1 MAGSAS
7 MTNPLGLYI
16 SGYNTIPQDD
26 CDDLNEYKN
35 GVVGERTFTMQS
47 STSDHYSEM
56 KTKGNERK
64 NNHDGGRTSIVNT
77 PRVQNKS
84 QTHIGDHPKHSSDD
98 VTNSI
103 QNHITLSLF
112 TMVGYRYDLVK
123 YTFNAMNNHMREAL
137 SDHRQ
142 IIEEFI
148 QVEAND
154 IYSFDSG
161 FDFKTALLGY
171 CREQCYDDS
180 DDLDL
185 LDKSAIHLYETM
197 KRYQLYS
204 SLLKRINTADAT
216 DPSQCCCSSC
226 RRKCPCCQCYIDSFR
241 ELQVQQR
248 TVSGNTITL
257 TCVPSSK
264 SFQNENED
272 KNLYEPMVL
281 AMEEPTEPSQ
291 EPNDI
296 LISLTKHDQDK
307 TQALSMNFI
316 SLTKRNQLEAQPSQN
331 QTKMTSDRHE
341 VRFTNAPENVIDSNP
356 MHSVLEKHDE
366 LIAVNDMDICAD
378 NAFDLLKSVPLYT
391 FDLLKS
397 VPLYTDASDDQ
408 PHLTL
413 TFQRHQAKWK
423 GCCACNCC
431 KKCKKDKD
439 KNNNSRGGCVD
450 YLLKWL
456 IKFLQLSQG
465 IMAKMAAVFDMYTD
479 CRLFYKAAMSGTTW
493 LMMALFLSMLAP
505 YVLSYSSGIQIFN
518 HRGTFENVKLWTFKS
533 LLLAIYIFP
542 SGVLYWIILD
552 AVDALLEIYKW
563 FAFGV
568 CGKIKTQTELVL
580 LESNTANYFG
590 LSRMDWLSFKR
601 QKVIAQLYF
610 ETIPQLTL
618 QFILLWTGAASSTIT
633 HFDLSLSV
641 ASALL
646 NSGIGTYR
654 ITLESKAVNE
664 RFLQYALH
672 CITSRF
678 GWVPFQ
684 HIIDEFKDCK
694 TSEIDEFKDYIDH
707 YRTNNPPSKCC
718 DGCLCAQPTV
728 TAAQTTNDLLEL
740 DYTLSFSLPV
750 ITYLSE
756 KRANEENKKACKIG
770 CKLKVCDTTMGSVPF
785 DFSET
790 TIQYLISSIQYM
802 ERQEVETKRR
812 TIRIIWGESLRL
824 LNVRDIVCLMQACR
838 DKHIELPD
846 IHKID
851 WKQAFSNSF
860 DTDPRLLSHTF
871 DAEDRSLLISLY
883 LAGYHGT
890 NRDYPILRAFVSE
903 FDVPINTRDA
913 KGDTIMHH
921 MIRGGDYYGIRA
933 FLDSLQPKQRFN
945 FDAQNDDNHVVMHE
959 LIRRFKMDGL
969 RMLFVAMKPTQ
980 FINFNLQDY
989 TENTILHI
997 LAKEYDTSHQA
1008 VVAVV
1013 DNLKAKQY
1021 INFGTQN
1028 SHKNTVMHELLS
1040 HGKFNIKDLKD
1051 VLKIMKKQSIQDVNI
1066 SAFNENGR
1074 AVIYLALEKDRHT
1087 LKKMQQ
1093 SLPEQSS
1100 IADRLDI
1107 YIHDMMDI
1115 IPPFDT
1121 DVRWVELSSYTIA
1134 SIANVFAFKHNW
1146 EGTLSEKVDGLNKQT
1161 KHGKK
1166 HTFHVVVNSETIQ
1179 SDTMMHRL
1187 ITEQFP
1193 TVVNA
1198 KICTKQVSTD
1208 ELISNTA
1215 FGYILQHFEDYP
1227 HYFDDLIQFYLAY
1240 GDQGYPL
1247 LFSSEPSTLIYS
1259 LFKSALPATH
1269 CFRTFDEIIRR
1280 FKVSM
1285 TAICDAQNGSNPIHH
1300 CLKQIQLNS
1309 KKQTQLVI
1317 QSVDVL
1323 GRAMVRK
1330 SEHCARTLLLPFL
1343 CDEEYDTESIN
1354 YDFGMGKSSRI
1365 MRQCPDVIYLDQ
1377 KQHRQGI
1384 KKLNILCERYPEW
1397 LLMEDKNGDIPL
1409 SVALHTKDIDSF
1421 FCIYRFMLE
1430 RKVDMNVYFN
1440 DRAFIQQMIAFAS
1453 SFVLNPGT
1461 NWIVKLLLSTLN
1473 YDEVFKWSADPNHF
1487 NPYLDSDIS
1496 LVKSLSQIKEFKLSD
1511 TQEHLFSQFLSEKCE
1526 NGGVIYKQENASNRD
1541 SKNAH
1546 IHHVYPTQGV
1556 DLPNYDTE
1564 GEYET
1569 KLSFEYED
1577 QRVNVMDLLEKP
1589 HASKAPSSSS
1599 SDHEEQASMTNW
1611 IELLYSTIVESC
1623 SALDLYSDVIILIA
1637 LYKSHNHW
1645 WSTNMLMLLCAP
1657 YLVSYGSLVVLLRK
1671 KIEHK
1676 ELSGCNIF
1684 FGYLLI
1690 TPLSLVYLFCI
1701 DVLFMLFTLGST
1713 LWFLLA
1719 LTFLSIKNGC
1729 KVPSNLAEHDGR
1741 DWFERKVFIQWLQMN
1756 YTEMVSYRRLRTLSQ
1771 LFFETI
1777 PQIVLQ
1783 VWIISDIKW
1792 LGNENEFDLD
1802 DFEWKLTLSIGVAI
1816 AHLILE
1822 GGIML
1827 LDRSAFE
1834 MGFMQYAMVSLGG
1847 RTLWVPFQ
1855 HFIHKIVKY
1864 QIYIHRDGDCDE
1876 CDRFD
1881 TDYFDAEEYN
1891 ICEVN
1896 RSTNCTIGTNVLKLL
1911 YRDYADISTEVCGCV
1926 PYKIDYQF
1934 SVQDVQ
1940 TLTQKLANA
1949 PLMLVP
1955 HAFELS
1961 TTNAVLQNLMRHLL
1975 CRAEIKLGSVSC
1987 ENMDIFSLCKLYK
2000 VSLKKMKLNIDSIEI
2015 QTVDTMIDTSKIKH
2029 TNKGI
2034 DDINQIIES
2043 SLIAYGEASAIR
2055 WINTY
2060 RNLSY
2065 KQQTSIKNIILKQC
2079 VSQNGALRSLNC
2091 LQRSYKS
2098 NFYPGKHCEAMNR
2111 INEMIVQCHLRS
2123 KQHES
2128 WCFVIIFLLLYTR
2141 GSIFDMS
2148 CSNGC
2153 CSFLPLVVET
2163 REELSHYVPS
2173 HIKVDSSMIKIP
2185 FQMFEQCLWSRDYIE
2200 SILVDRCK
2208 KYILDPRILQTKQI
2222 IKDFTVPKQ
2231 AIATIAHEYKTL
2243 IDYVAKETQ
2252 DRWPQHP
2259 LQQLHEIEVDVENV
2273 AYWDALF
2280 VALQLNIN
2288 YQDYLSM
2295 SLKYRHLL
2303 QHEYHI
2309 DVSNMQP
2316 PTINK
2321 QILYFHHRVAPQQ
2334 LLPQYK
2340 PHEDSKYQ
2348 ISQLQVRFHFQLQ
2361 DLKVT
2366 DEEFYTYAMDAC
2378 TEDEKEAL
2386 ETMLN
2391 SDLKLVKLVKLFGE
2405 SEDARRELMKK
2416 ARRELMKLFD
2426 ESKDVFLAKLKT
2438 RLQIPHKRSVEI
2450 CNAIIN
2456 AATTD
2461 KFGHQLQCC
2470 VYLNDSGTDAVITDY
2485 STIYLW
2491 DWHKNQ
2497 QDVDQYALD
2506 YYNQKLISSNEN
2518 LEIIVVTNIPTGY
2531 SYNITM
2537 NVEYIKLYCKEEQS
2551 NLTDKSAKPLHRFS
2565 VNDVISVIEHWVL
2578 NDVVYQKNKK
2588 AMIQLVEQYCDIDQ
2602 SVAVEDEDGLQFGR
2616 RVSMPNIIPSLDV
2629 LMNAIQ
2635 DQFAERRV
2643 KNTVGS
2649 LTAKYVAC
2657 LKASFQQEM
2666 LSNMSKQDLQDLAN
2680 WICNLSLNQLI
2691 TKIRDADDKI
2701 DGKRFLQ
2708 LYNPGPKG
2716 DRTWIQEVTGWNS
2729 NEIHQIECILL
2740 KNQTPQKDDILK
2752 SIEYSLK
2759 ESQYKINRDVIS
2771 KLIDI
2776 FVEMDVEELYLKIR
2790 NAFDIQ
2796 NERRHIYDKIVD
2808 KSNKIDV
2815 NLNVLYACIATAFCT
2830 SQYQVERVSQ
2840 LESKRLSSLAVS
2852 WTCGNCGCA
2861 NYGYYVRN
2869 RLQFEIHHCV
2879 VCGIS
2884 EERSIIMQL
2893 KLSGIYVKQ
2902 KYTRH
2907 RDKDEDQ
2914 KDADALLNE
2923 TPFNIDCPLSLIDL
2937 TLDDCACTSIL
2948 RLGSVLKS
2956 YQEHNSMEHDN
2967 SIASINMESF
2977 SNELFGS
2984 IIVDEASNM
2993 KGYQQSGRL
3002 EDLQNLLLNHL
3013 TDIKN
3018 AFATSRKAWLQFI
3031 NMHRKTNKKLKL
3043 SLKTGPW
3050 MALHKKV
3057 KKRILQEAKQTQFEY
3072 FLKNVDI
3079 QQAENDFHHVLQY
3092 HVKGDNATKQ
3102 TKKSVNK
3109 YFSFV
3114 VKCDDHC
3121 TSGPT
3126 RIGDTETRFGDRESR
3141 DSKKVEEEMSAHGDM
3156 SYTKVQLDLIHAFL
3170 IHKLAVEIDEE
3181 EAKTKPVAQGRSFSP
3196 NKHKSNQLISYGFGI
3211 YFDYPT
3217 IDPITCKSIQDESER
3232 KKSVKFSNLFSNKCM
3247 KDEILKCNLAISKKQ
3262 IFHNL
3267 IVKSIMKCTA
3277 FTEKSSELKCATYDR
3292 NYNIIRNKPIGI
3304 RHMIALTIYCDYS
3317 EFCTFF
3323 RQIYWKKENSL
3334 MHADLYHYARSLF
3347 ESVHCF
3353 GTEMN
3358 HNMRV
3363 YHGVNTKMS
3372 FDRFTA
3378 QFFQP
3383 ISTTLDA
3390 NVAQTFSQGVGMVL
3404 VLKRSRDK
3412 HNVTRYID
3420 MLPISMYPNESEF
3433 LFHNATFTIDD
3444 ILTVRDRHAIE
3455 GRKLDILMFNL
3466 LQKAIKDEPT
3476 EREWKRKIAIRG
3488 IGVLSKLIDEIAILQ
3503 RAEESS
3509 DSYFDEVVRHLSHSM
3524 VSNRAAV
3531 TKFVDFC
3538 TLEEYDS
3545 EAMKEDIDIGQAS
3558 QSNIKVLF
3566 GDNKAANAIV
3576 EYLEL
3581 TDENADHA
3589 TRILLRTF
3597 CQARESTIYIQSESE
3612 LPSAIRAALLHD
3624 KRTNQ
3629 LSFIRFSNVFPNAT
3643 DIILKDLSLDHVRD
3657 NVDEYCTAL
3666 QQYIERKIDKKLMTI
3681 ALELCDSKEA
3691 EFELLNTKERYT
3703 DAFRKYGIK
3712 SWDVVIDVRN
3722 MKRLVLKRK
3731 ERNQFM
3737 QRVASGYK
3745 F

>member
-1 MAGSAS
+1 
-7 MTNPLGLYI
+7 
-16 SGYNTIPQDD
+16 
-26 CDDLNEYKN
+26 
-35 GVVGERTFTMQS
+35 
-47 STSDHYSEM
+47 
-56 KTKGNERK
+56 
-64 NNHDGGRTSIVNT
+64 
-77 PRVQNKS
+77 
-84 QTHIGDHPKHSSDD
+84 
-98 VTNSI
+98 
-103 QNHITLSLF
+103 
-112 TMVGYRYDLVK
+112 
-123 YTFNAMNNHMREAL
+123 
-137 SDHRQ
+137 
-142 IIEEFI
+142 
-148 QVEAND
+148 
-154 IYSFDSG
+154 
-161 FDFKTALLGY
+161 
-171 CREQCYDDS
+171 
-180 DDLDL
+180 
-185 LDKSAIHLYETM
+185 
-197 KRYQLYS
+197 
-204 SLLKRINTADAT
+204 
-216 DPSQCCCSSC
+216 
-226 RRKCPCCQCYIDSFR
+226 
-241 ELQVQQR
+241 
-248 TVSGNTITL
+248 
-257 TCVPSSK
+257 
-264 SFQNENED
+264 
-272 KNLYEPMVL
+272 
-281 AMEEPTEPSQ
+281 
-291 EPNDI
+291 
-296 LISLTKHDQDK
+296 
-307 TQALSMNFI
+307 
-316 SLTKRNQLEAQPSQN
+316 
-331 QTKMTSDRHE
+331 
-341 VRFTNAPENVIDSNP
+341 
-356 MHSVLEKHDE
+356 
-366 LIAVNDMDICAD
+366 
-378 NAFDLLKSVPLYT
+378 
-391 FDLLKS
+391 
-397 VPLYTDASDDQ
+397 
-408 PHLTL
+408 
-413 TFQRHQAKWK
+413 
-423 GCCACNCC
+423 
-431 KKCKKDKD
+431 
-439 KNNNSRGGCVD
+439 
-450 YLLKWL
+450 
-456 IKFLQLSQG
+456 
-465 IMAKMAAVFDMYTD
+465 
-479 CRLFYKAAMSGTTW
+479 
-493 LMMALFLSMLAP
+493 
-505 YVLSYSSGIQIFN
+505 
-518 HRGTFENVKLWTFKS
+518 
-533 LLLAIYIFP
+533 
-542 SGVLYWIILD
+542 
-552 AVDALLEIYKW
+552 
-563 FAFGV
+563 
-568 CGKIKTQTELVL
+568 
-580 LESNTANYFG
+580 
-590 LSRMDWLSFKR
+590 
-601 QKVIAQLYF
+601 
-610 ETIPQLTL
+610 
-618 QFILLWTGAASSTIT
+618 
-633 HFDLSLSV
+633 
-641 ASALL
+641 
-646 NSGIGTYR
+646 
-654 ITLESKAVNE
+654 
-664 RFLQYALH
+664 
-672 CITSRF
+672 
-678 GWVPFQ
+678 
-684 HIIDEFKDCK
+684 
-694 TSEIDEFKDYIDH
+694 
-707 YRTNNPPSKCC
+707 
-718 DGCLCAQPTV
+718 
-728 TAAQTTNDLLEL
+728 
-740 DYTLSFSLPV
+740 
-750 ITYLSE
+750 
-756 KRANEENKKACKIG
+756 
-770 CKLKVCDTTMGSVPF
+770 
-785 DFSET
+785 
-790 TIQYLISSIQYM
+790 
-802 ERQEVETKRR
+802 
-812 TIRIIWGESLRL
+812 
-824 LNVRDIVCLMQACR
+824 
-838 DKHIELPD
+838 
-846 IHKID
+846 
-851 WKQAFSNSF
+851 
-860 DTDPRLLSHTF
+860 
-871 DAEDRSLLISLY
+871 
-883 LAGYHGT
+883 
-890 NRDYPILRAFVSE
+890 
-903 FDVPINTRDA
+903 
-913 KGDTIMHH
+913 
-921 MIRGGDYYGIRA
+921 
-933 FLDSLQPKQRFN
+933 
-945 FDAQNDDNHVVMHE
+945 
-959 LIRRFKMDGL
+959 MDGL

-1087 LKKMQQ
+1087 LKKKQQ
-1093 SLPEQSS
+1093 SLQEQSS
-1100 IADRLDI
+1100 ITDRLDI

-1285 TAICDAQNGSNPIHH
+1285 TAICDAQNGGNPIHH

-1511 TQEHLFSQFLSEKCE
+1511 TQEHLFSQFLSEQCE
-1526 NGGVIYKQENASNRD
+1526 NGVIYKQENASNRD

-2222 IKDFTVPKQ
+2222 IKDFTVPNCKQ
-2231 AIATIAHEYKTL
+2231 EIATIAHEYKTL

-2280 VALQLNIN
+2280 VALQLNTS
-2288 YQDYLSM
+2288 YQDYLSR
-2295 SLKYRHLL
+2295 SLEHRNLL
-2303 QHEYHI
+2303 QHDYNIQYTEMKPRDIDNQTLYYH
-2309 DVSNMQP
+2309 P
-2316 PTINK
+2316 
-2321 QILYFHHRVAPQQ
+2321 VAPQQ

-2340 PHEDSKYQ
+2340 SHQAFKYQ
-2348 ISQLQVRFHFQLQ
+2348 ISRFQVNFRLQLR
-2361 DLKVT
+2361 DLGVEP
-2366 DEEFYTYAMDAC
+2366 EEFDEYVMKSC
-2378 TEDEKEAL
+2378 TKDEKEAL
-2386 ETMLN
+2386 QTML
-2391 SDLKLVKLVKLFGE
+2391 KA
-2405 SEDARRELMKK
+2405 SEIHIQ
-2416 ARRELMKLFD
+2416 LFD
-2426 ESKDVFLAKLKT
+2426 ESRDAFLAKIRTTLKV
-2438 RLQIPHKRSVEI
+2438 LDVDKRCIEI
-2450 CNAIIN
+2450 HNAIIN
-2456 AATTD
+2456 AAMRH
-2461 KFGHQLQCC
+2461 KCGIKELQCS
-2470 VYLNDSGTDAVITDY
+2470 VYLNDLNDDLQSTITNY

-2491 DWHKNQ
+2491 DWEKNK
-2497 QDVDQYALD
+2497 QDVSQYALD
-2506 YYNQKLISSNEN
+2506 CCNRKLIHTNN
-2518 LEIIVVTNIPTGY
+2518 NWEIVIITNIPKKLIYRNNKWEIVKY
-2531 SYNITM
+2531 SFTLD
-2537 NVEYIKLYCKEEQS
+2537 VEYVKLYTKEEQS
-2551 NLTDKSAKPLHRFS
+2551 RLTDKSTKPLHRFS
-2565 VNDVISVIEHWVL
+2565 ENDVISVIEHWVS

-2588 AMIQLVEQYCDIDQ
+2588 RMTALLTEIYQNHPDQLKP
-2602 SVAVEDEDGLQFGR
+2602 L
-2616 RVSMPNIIPSLDV
+2616 L
-2629 LMNAIQ
+2629 
-2635 DQFAERRV
+2635 
-2643 KNTVGS
+2643 KNSISNTIGS
-2649 LTAKYVAC
+2649 LTAQHFRC
-2657 LKASFQQEM
+2657 LDVSGVQETDPNWSHEEEYFRNWSARIHF
-2666 LSNMSKQDLQDLAN
+2666 SNS
-2680 WICNLSLNQLI
+2680 ICNLSQEQLKK
-2691 TKIRDADDKI
+2691 KICVEEVH
-2701 DGKRFLQ
+2701 GERFLE
-2708 LYNPGPKG
+2708 LYNPGPKS
-2716 DRTWIQEVTGWNS
+2716 DRTWIEEVTGWNS
-2729 NEIHQIECILL
+2729 NEVRQVECILL
-2740 KNQTPQKDDILK
+2740 RNETPRKEAIIESIRDSFKRSTYKDN
-2752 SIEYSLK
+2752 K
-2759 ESQYKINRDVIS
+2759 ESITKFIKIFEDSER
-2771 KLIDI
+2771 
-2776 FVEMDVEELYLKIR
+2776 MDVEELYLKIR
-2790 NAFDIQ
+2790 NALDI
-2796 NERRHIYDKIVD
+2796 NEERAQINDGVKAEINKPDVD
-2808 KSNKIDV
+2808 LS
-2815 NLNVLYACIATAFCT
+2815 CIASAFCT
-2830 SQYQVERVSQ
+2830 NKYQIERVFE
-2840 LESKRLSSLAVS
+2840 LKSKRLSSLAVS
-2852 WTCGNCGCA
+2852 WKCGNCGCD
-2861 NYGYYVRN
+2861 NHGSYMN
-2869 RLQFEIHHCV
+2869 SHLQLKIDNCV
-2879 VCGIS
+2879 LCGIS
-2884 EERSIIMQL
+2884 EEQSVLKQL
-2893 KLSGIYVKQ
+2893 GQNGIYVQ
-2902 KYTRH
+2902 KYTPGAQPSLVQFTTDDSLERE
-2907 RDKDEDQ
+2907 RMMFAGDPIDGNLFDEEVEF
-2914 KDADALLNE
+2914 K
-2923 TPFNIDCPLSLIDL
+2923 FNINTNIEYEKVQ
-2937 TLDDCACTSIL
+2937 THI
-2948 RLGSVLKS
+2948 S
-2956 YQEHNSMEHDN
+2956 YDFGIPYDYPTMRPIHR
-2967 SIASINMESF
+2967 SIN
-2977 SNELFGS
+2977 NELFKCEQFKKNNRDNRQ
-2984 IIVDEASNM
+2984 VFD
-2993 KGYQQSGRL
+2993 
-3002 EDLQNLLLNHL
+3002 DVLL
-3013 TDIKN
+3013 
-3018 AFATSRKAWLQFI
+3018 
-3031 NMHRKTNKKLKL
+3031 
-3043 SLKTGPW
+3043 
-3050 MALHKKV
+3050 
-3057 KKRILQEAKQTQFEY
+3057 
-3072 FLKNVDI
+3072 
-3079 QQAENDFHHVLQY
+3079 
-3092 HVKGDNATKQ
+3092 
-3102 TKKSVNK
+3102 
-3109 YFSFV
+3109 
-3114 VKCDDHC
+3114 
-3121 TSGPT
+3121 
-3126 RIGDTETRFGDRESR
+3126 
-3141 DSKKVEEEMSAHGDM
+3141 
-3156 SYTKVQLDLIHAFL
+3156 
-3170 IHKLAVEIDEE
+3170 
-3181 EAKTKPVAQGRSFSP
+3181 
-3196 NKHKSNQLISYGFGI
+3196 
-3211 YFDYPT
+3211 
-3217 IDPITCKSIQDESER
+3217 KSIT
-3232 KKSVKFSNLFSNKCM
+3232 KC
-3247 KDEILKCNLAISKKQ
+3247 A
-3262 IFHNL
+3262 
-3267 IVKSIMKCTA
+3267 
-3277 FTEKSSELKCATYDR
+3277 TEGASALKCAEYDP
-3292 NYNIIRNKPIGI
+3292 NHNIIRNSLIGI
-3304 RHMIALTIYCDYS
+3304 RHMFALITYCDLTV
-3317 EFCTFF
+3317 FCRFF
-3323 RQIYWKKENSL
+3323 RKTYRKNNRGS
-3334 MHADLYHYARSLF
+3334 HSGLYHYARALF
-3347 ESVHCF
+3347 ESVHFF
-3353 GTEMN
+3353 GAEMDN
-3358 HNMRV
+3358 KMKV
-3363 YHGVNTKMS
+3363 YHGLNTKMGFS
-3372 FDRFTA
+3372 RFTSR
-3378 QFFQP
+3378 FCQP
-3383 ISTTLDA
+3383 LSTSIDSR
-3390 NVAQTFSQGVGMVL
+3390 VAQKFMEGGGMIL
-3404 VLKRSRDK
+3404 ELKRSEDQK
-3412 HNVTRYID
+3412 NVTRYID
-3420 MLPISMYPNESEF
+3420 TQEFSRFSNEKEF
-3433 LFHNATFTIDD
+3433 LFYNAVFTIQD
-3444 ILTVRDRHAIE
+3444 IIIAADGFK
-3455 GRKLDILMFNL
+3455 GRKDMIFMFNL
-3466 LQKAIKDEPT
+3466 LQKATKDEPT
-3476 EREWKRKIAIRG
+3476 NGQWKSENAARKGIRDL
-3488 IGVLSKLIDEIAILQ
+3488 VTLIDSIATISEVSQSMNMTLI
-3503 RAEESS
+3503 
-3509 DSYFDEVVRHLSHSM
+3509 DEVVRCLITIWHA
-3524 VSNRAAV
+3524 NRIGV
-3531 TKFVDFC
+3531 VDFHDFC
-3538 TLEEYDS
+3538 RDHGYDS
-3545 EAMKEDIDIGQAS
+3545 DALTHDIKCE
-3558 QSNIKVLF
+3558 QSNIAHFFSGNTIKRITEFVQLA
-3566 GDNKAANAIV
+3566 DNRA
-3576 EYLEL
+3576 
-3581 TDENADHA
+3581 
-3589 TRILLRTF
+3589 LLRIF
-3597 CQARESTIYIQSESE
+3597 CEERKSNIYIQSEWEMPSE
-3612 LPSAIRAALLHD
+3612 IRAALVHD
-3624 KRTNQ
+3624 KITNR
-3629 LSFIRFSNVFPNAT
+3629 LSFIRFSNVFPNAK
-3643 DIILKDLSLDHVRD
+3643 DIIFKDLSLDHVSD
-3657 NVDEYCTAL
+3657 KVDEYCSAL
-3666 QQYIERKIDKKLMTI
+3666 KQYIDIERKKNKKLMSI
-3681 ALELCDSKEA
+3681 VLELSDEKEA
-3691 EFELLNTKERYT
+3691 EFALLKMQDTFGKKAIE
-3703 DAFRKYGIK
+3703 
-3712 SWDVVIDVRN
+3712 SWDVLRD
-3722 MKRLVLKRK
+3722 MDRLFFKKKWENRP
-3731 ERNQFM
+3731 QI
-3737 QRVASGYK
+3737 QRMVSDYA